1 MLYHLFFLI
10 HMFGLIG
17 WGGLTT
23 GAYYMMAI
31 EGEATEMMLKAYRK
45 LVILEIISLFA
56 LAFSGVYMWIRLGM
70 PSWAYPAFA
79 LAPVLAIGEWYHYK
93 VSHSPEF
100 LKKMRF
106 VSIFYT
112 IIAIFLIYDMVFK
125 P

>member
-1 MLYHLFFLI
+1 
-10 HMFGLIG
+10 MFGLIG

-31 EGEATEMMLKAYRK
+31 EGEATEKMLKAYRK
-45 LVILEIISLFA
+45 LVIVEIISLFA
-56 LAFSGVYMWIRLGM
+56 LAISGIFMWIELGM
-70 PSWAYPAFA
+70 PDWVYPAFA
-79 LAPVLAIGEWYHYK
+79 LAPVLAVGEWYHYK
-93 VSHSPEF
+93 IAHSTDF

-112 IIAIFLIYDMVFK
+112 IIAVFLIYDMVFK